1 MKYRNNSHETYES
14 NQFNR
19 SFCRRFVSTRER
31 ITYSVIATGFFR
43 VNPQETY
50 SMGWRYLREK
60 CFGMSPLRGT
70 KKPSMFLM
78 FSDNFDLS
86 SDINFE

>member
-1 MKYRNNSHETYES
+1 MKYRNNDHETYES
-14 NQFNR
+14 NQHNKRLIFA
-19 SFCRRFVSTRER
+19 RER
-31 ITYSVIATGFFR
+31 TKYSVIATGFFR

-50 SMGWRYLREK
+50 SMGWRYLKEK

-70 KKPSMFLM
+70 RKPSMFLM
-78 FSDNFDLS
+78 FSDHFDLS